1 MIMKKLRIFA
11 ECMLLLLFSQLSAQ
25 TIVKMDMPTQAD
37 HPLEVVALFDEEIP
51 EGIPVVLGLMGYDVA
66 GGLTPYSY
74 EWILND
80 EVISTNDIA
89 IFTPQTGDNLVLTIT
104 DQNICSASTT
114 FDLKIASVPG
124 TNSDHSEDIR
134 IYPTLVQNELFIGY
148 PSASAA
154 ESNVRIFDVSGKLV
168 FETHLQSSSK
178 IFPGLKTGI
187 YFVSV
192 KMNDKH
198 KVEKITAF

>member
-1 MIMKKLRIFA
+1 MKKLRIFA
-11 ECMLLLLFSQLSAQ
+11 GCMLLLLFSQLSAQ
-25 TIVKMDMPTQAD
+25 TVVKMDMPTQAD

-51 EGIPVVLGLMGYDVA
+51 EGIPVVLGLMGYDVD

-124 TNSDHSEDIR
+124 ASSDHSEDIR
-134 IYPTLVQNELFIGY
+134 IYPTLVQNELFIGF

-154 ESNVRIFDVSGKLV
+154 ESHVRIFDVSGKLV

-178 IFPGLKTGI
+178 IFPGLETGI